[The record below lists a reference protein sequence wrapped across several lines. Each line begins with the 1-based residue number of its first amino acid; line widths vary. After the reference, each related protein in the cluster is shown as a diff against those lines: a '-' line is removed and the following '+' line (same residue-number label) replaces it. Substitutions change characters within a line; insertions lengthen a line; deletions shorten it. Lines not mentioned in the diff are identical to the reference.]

1 MRSTRV
7 DISCA
12 LPHNAGMLM
21 LLPRCSICSSLNV
34 SKKDG
39 GLVCADCGALAET
52 VDITARPNKED
63 ERETNPNSPVRTR
76 AQELLAA
83 GARLVP
89 GRNGGK
95 IMLFDS
101 ESARQGALLGAR
113 KRRLAGMRGAT
124 RQVASENPD
133 VETYYDAVEELVA
146 RQTFI
151 AMQVDGKRAPAAFRN
166 VMDATGVD
174 LEARLLRSSE
184 PQAPAAQVLIVIG
197 DAAAA
202 AVAAAA
208 ARALKIE

>member
-1 MRSTRV
+1 MTT
-7 DISCA
+7 
-12 LPHNAGMLM
+12 
-21 LLPRCSICSSLNV
+21 LLPRCSSCASLNV

-39 GLVCADCGALAET
+39 HLVCADCGALAET
-52 VDITARPNKED
+52 VDVTAKLNKED
-63 ERETNPNSPVRTR
+63 ERETNTIIQVHAPARAVRT
-76 AQELLAA
+76 
-83 GARLVP
+83 VP
-89 GRNGGK
+89 GKWGGT
-95 IMLFDS
+95 LTPF
-101 ESARQGALLGAR
+101 SAADPDRARAAALKGAIAR
-113 KRRLAGMRGAT
+113 RRAGMRGAT
-124 RQVASENPD
+124 RQVASEDPNIK
-133 VETYYDAVEELVA
+133 TYYDAVEELVA

-184 PQAPAAQVLIVIG
+184 PQATAAQVLIVIG